1 MKVVIALIFVSVC
14 ALVYGEPC
22 ANNQAC
28 HQHGVTQC
36 NNHYHVVCENHQCVC
51 TNGPTGTNCT
61 VKADCSCNQGN
72 PHCVDNH
79 CHCTRF

>member
-1 MKVVIALIFVSVC
+1 MKFCVALLLVSVC
-14 ALVYGEPC
+14 AFVYGENC

-28 HQHGVTQC
+28 HQHGITHC
-36 NNHYHVVCENHQCVC
+36 NNQYHVVCQGGQCVC
-51 TNGPTGTNCT
+51 TNGPTGNNCT
-61 VKADCSCNQGN
+61 TVADCQCNHGN